1 MRWLLPLFLAWPL
14 LADAQQLTISAA
26 SSLGDAMREI
36 SHNFEAAHPGTHLR
50 LNFAASALLVQQ
62 LAQGAPVDLIA
73 SADQESMD
81 SAERKQLIVP
91 GSRRNFSANQLVLI
105 VPAQDGL
112 PLRQLNDLDRNDVR
126 RIAIGN
132 PASVP
137 AGRYARMTLE
147 NAGLW
152 EKLLPKYVQAGNVRQ
167 ALAHVARGEV
177 QAGFVYRSDALSMA
191 GQVRIVEQFAG
202 LVKYPVAVAREAKQP
217 LLAQQ
222 FADYLQ
228 STAAQQILIHHG
240 FSRP

>member
-1 MRWLLPLFLAWPL
+1 MRWLLTLLMAWPL
-14 LADAQQLTISAA
+14 LANAQQLTISAA

-36 SHNFEAAHPGTHLR
+36 GHNFEVAHPGIHLR

-62 LAQGAPVDLIA
+62 LAQGAPVDLFA
-73 SADQESMD
+73 SADLESMD
-81 SAERKQLIVP
+81 SAQRQQLIIP

-105 VPAQDGL
+105 VPTQEGL
-112 PLRQLNDLDRNDVR
+112 PLQHLNDLTRNDVR

-137 AGRYARMTLE
+137 AGRYARQTLE
-147 NAGLW
+147 KAGLW

-167 ALAHVARGEV
+167 ALSHVARGEV

-191 GQVRIVEQFAG
+191 GQVRIVEQFASAAQ
-202 LVKYPVAVAREAKQP
+202 YPVAVAREARQA

-222 FADYLQ
+222 FVDYLQ
-228 STAAQQILIHHG
+228 SAAAQQVLINHG